1 MSAPEPAVSVP
12 VEKVVEAVAVDK
24 GDEGAAAVV
33 VS

>member
-12 VEKVVEAVAVDK
+12 AEKVEEAVAS
-24 GDEGAAAVV
+24 DECAAAVV